1 MALSVSEAN
10 AVTKQGIE
18 NVLIETAYDS
28 HPFFYKLKKERLVTQ
43 KGGTDIRW
51 QIRYDKLGKANAVDP
66 DAQRIRSKKPTR
78 TQAVEDW
85 KYYLVDAFVSW
96 KERQQ
101 NEGKFQTVK
110 LVGDKYK
117 EMKEDFQDRLGTDL
131 YTANP
136 NGRGIT
142 PLSTIVHSTGTY
154 AGISPTDAANWAAT
168 LDSSTTRL
176 EFYGGT
182 TSLDAMIN
190 SATWGKQMPTMGL
203 TTKTI
208 YGYIRG
214 YMTGK
219 MIAMSNKE
227 MVDAG
232 FKNVQFEGMT
242 IMPDVNCTANY
253 FYGLNLKQFELRV
266 DPKYN
271 MKTTEWKELEHE
283 GYVNSIGKDMSWT
296 GNLICKHRKSN
307 FLFSALSDVT

>member
-1 MALSVSEAN
+1 MALTVSEAN

-66 DAQRIRSKKPTR
+66 DAQRMRSKKATR
-78 TQAVEDW
+78 TQAVEEW
-85 KYYLVDAFVSW
+85 KYYLVDGFVSW

-101 NEGKFQTVK
+101 NEAKFQTVK

-117 EMKEDFQDRLGTDL
+117 EMKEDFQDRLATDL
-131 YTANP
+131 YTDNP
-136 NGRGIT
+136 NGMGIT
-142 PLSTIVHSTGTY
+142 TLGTMVDSSTTY
-154 AGISPTDAANWAAT
+154 AGIAVADAANWASSE
-168 LDSSTTRL
+168 DSSTTRL

-190 SATWGKQMPTMGL
+190 ASTWGKQMPTIGL

-242 IMPDVNCTANY
+242 IFPDQNCTANH

-271 MKTTEWKELEHE
+271 FKTTEWKELESE

-296 GNLICKHRKSN
+296 GNLLLKHRKSN
-307 FLFSALSDVT
+307 FKFTALTVVS